1 MGISDFG
8 NAHLEVIERLFMR
21 KRAGYMFTNR
31 VHPKRAIMSVILGC
45 ISILSIL
52 FSVYRSYATK
62 GEHLGSAGM
71 TGLLITLFSL
81 TGLILGLITFM
92 EKDRYPLFPVLG
104 MILNGISLGGISLIL
119 YAGASLG

>member
-1 MGISDFG
+1 
-8 NAHLEVIERLFMR
+8 MR

-31 VHPKRAIMSVILGC
+31 VHPKRAVMSVILGC